1 MSQESDMLA
10 RALQRVAPQANGEEP
25 ATATTPQP
33 ATKPAK
39 RRTVAQIMRPRSEEQ
54 GQCPQCGYT
63 APLDDFDN
71 GDSESNGDGEGFE
84 TDEEAGSTSGDPEAR
99 LANAILKA
107 ANVAAGKSKPL
118 KQSHAGEQNL
128 TPEAAKELIAKALKN
143 LRR

>member
-10 RALQRVAPQANGEEP
+10 RALQRVAAQANGEEP

-33 ATKPAK
+33 VTQPAK

-71 GDSESNGDGEGFE
+71 GDSESDSEGFE
-84 TDEEAGSTSGDPEAR
+84 TDSEAGETDGDAEASKLAKR
-99 LANAILKA
+99 LLKA
-107 ANVAAGKSKPL
+107 AGHKPE
-118 KQSHAGEQNL
+118 QAGEK
-128 TPEAAKELIAKALKN
+128 PKYKELTREEIQEILSKAVKN
-143 LRR
+143 LRQ

>member
-10 RALQRVAPQANGEEP
+10 RALQRVAAQANGEEP
-25 ATATTPQP
+25 ATATTPRP

-71 GDSESNGDGEGFE
+71 GDSESDGDGAGFE
-84 TDEEAGSTSGDPEAR
+84 TDESTSKTDGDDQENALAKR
-99 LANAILKA
+99 LLKA
-107 ANVAAGKSKPL
+107 ASYKPEQAAGEKP
-118 KQSHAGEQNL
+118 KQLTREQ
-128 TPEAAKELIAKALKN
+128 ASELIAKALKAI
-143 LRR
+143 RR